1 MPVVDKR
8 VDAYI
13 ANAAP
18 FAQPV
23 LTHFRLLIHKA
34 DPEVV
39 ETIKWGFPNFESHGT
54 VVCSM
59 AAFKQHCTFGFWK
72 ASLMKDPNKI
82 LAVSEKASM
91 GHLGRIETLKDLPA
105 DKILISYIKEAVKLN
120 ADGVKVARKEKSK
133 TIAPVEIPEVVKKAL
148 KKNARALKVFEAFSP
163 SHRKEYIEWISEAKT
178 ETTRDKR
185 IATMI
190 EWLEEGK
197 SRNWKYQK

>member
-23 LTHFRLLIHKA
+23 LTHFRSLIHKA
-34 DPEVV
+34 DPDVV
-39 ETIKWGFPNFESHGT
+39 ETIKWGFPNFESHGA

-82 LAVSEKASM
+82 LAIGEKASM